1 MEFCSDLKV
10 FKGTV
15 VYIYIMSGSLKFIG
29 LYIVI
34 SIAKDFDMY
43 LTQGK
48 NLLQTFCTQHRYLE
62 SPQEVPMKFQQ
73 VPVQ

>member
-1 MEFCSDLKV
+1 MEFCSDLRV

-15 VYIYIMSGSLKFIG
+15 VYVYIMSGSLKFIGRYIMLDILKFIG

-48 NLLQTFCTQHRYLE
+48 NLLQTFCT
-62 SPQEVPMKFQQ
+62 
-73 VPVQ
+73 